1 MYEIIKNIIENGAF
15 RVNDLTNK
23 IDTLWAE
30 SKLSDDERNQL
41 VQMMTDH
48 LNPDSEAPELKELY
62 ERLEARVTA
71 LEADVQALKGGEE
84 PGGEEEPGTV
94 TVPAWEPWD
103 GISSKYQYGAVVTH
117 NEKYFLNVLQ
127 GMQNTWEPES
137 AGVDERYWKEITKE
151 QAEKIISGD
160 MNVDEALRA

>member
-1 MYEIIKNIIENGAF
+1 MYDIIKNIIENGTF
-15 RVNDLTNK
+15 RVSDLTNK

-30 SKLSDDERNQL
+30 SKLNDEERNQL

-48 LNPDSEAPELKELY
+48 LNPDSEAPELKDLY
-62 ERLEARVTA
+62 ERLEARVTT
-71 LEADVQALKGGEE
+71 LEEEVKKLKGEE
-84 PGGEEEPGTV
+84 PGGGEEGTV

-103 GISSKYQYGAVVTH
+103 GISNKYQYGAVVTH
-117 NEKYFLNVLQ
+117 NTKYFLDVLQ

-151 QAEKIISGD
+151 QAEGIISGD
-160 MNVDEALRA
+160 MIVDEVLRA

>member
-1 MYEIIKNIIENGAF
+1 MYEIIKAIIENGIF

-48 LNPDSEAPELKELY
+48 LNPDSEAPELKDMY
-62 ERLEARVTA
+62 ERLEARVST
-71 LEADVQALKGGEE
+71 LEAEVQALKG
-84 PGGEEEPGTV
+84 EEPGTV

-103 GISSKYQYGAVVTH
+103 GISDKYQYGAVVTH
-117 NEKYFLNVLQ
+117 NGKYFLDVLQ

-151 QAEKIISGD
+151 QAEGIISGD
-160 MNVDEALRA
+160 MTVDEILGA